1 MLILRSLL
9 VSLLFGSLI
18 SGCGFHL
25 RNRSSSPW
33 PVELYDIHIRMANQY
48 EERTIYYMLRNKL
61 ELDSPAKVYAV
72 ATKQTV
78 ILLLKSEKLKRHVLS
93 VDPTTVKV
101 RSYLLRYSLSYE
113 LRDFTGAVVMPLEK
127 IVLQRDYEFLQDDV
141 LAGEVRRDDLIRS
154 LREEAVIRLVQ
165 RLRHFKPLSKKNI
178 LKKNKL
184 KKKKSRKNL

>member
-1 MLILRSLL
+1 
-9 VSLLFGSLI
+9 
-18 SGCGFHL
+18 
-25 RNRSSSPW
+25 
-33 PVELYDIHIRMANQY
+33 MANQY